1 MGEALEGFLPGEF
14 IVFLIVHVLKIWLS
28 RPVEIGEICVIGK
41 NLLHVESVFN
51 LTFTSHCFC
60 SLKGYSSYIMA
71 WRGEHWPSARMLNQN
86 ACVQDPVHL

>member
-41 NLLHVESVFN
+41 NLLHVESVFY
-51 LTFTSHCFC
+51 LTFTFHCFC

-71 WRGEHWPSARMLNQN
+71 WLGEHWPSARMLNQN
-86 ACVQDPVHL
+86 ASVQDPVHL